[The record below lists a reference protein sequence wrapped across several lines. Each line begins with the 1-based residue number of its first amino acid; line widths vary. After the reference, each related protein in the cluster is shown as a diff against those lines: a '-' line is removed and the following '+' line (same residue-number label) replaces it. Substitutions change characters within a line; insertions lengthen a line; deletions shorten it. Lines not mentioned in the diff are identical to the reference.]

1 MAFGRNRQA
10 FSKLY
15 MERVQSKENNSEI
28 KKKDGRLT
36 VFD

>member
-1 MAFGRNRQA
+1 
-10 FSKLY
+10 

-36 VFD
+36 VFDEKNFKLKITIY